1 MKLHLHFADA
11 EPMNGYE
18 NISLGTADDPLVALE
33 VSAYDAQATEIIANN
48 VLEYLPL
55 TNISKFLDGVV
66 RKLRHGGTLIL
77 TGVDAYTVAQD
88 YVAFKLSIEDFN
100 LLLHGHG
107 DFIKQGTLALHGLVN
122 YIKQEFRLKVISKTL
137 EEYNYVIEVQR
148 P

>member
-1 MKLHLHFADA
+1 
-11 EPMNGYE
+11 MNGYE
-18 NISLGTADDPLVALE
+18 NISLGQTDDPLAELE
-33 VSAYDAQATEIIANN
+33 ASAHDAQSTEVIANN

-55 TNISKFLDGVV
+55 TDISKFLDCVV
-66 RKLRHGGTLIL
+66 SKLRHGGTLIL

-88 YVAFKLSIEDFN
+88 YVAFKLTIEDFN

-107 DFIKQGTLALHGLVN
+107 DFVKKGTLALHGLVN
-122 YIKQEFRLKVISKTL
+122 YIKQEFGLKVISKTL